1 MARKRK
7 YSPRDM
13 LTIKADDTLAT
24 AVFDHR
30 QTVAAQE
37 KHRDRALLSD
47 PVLLMQHCETG

>member
-1 MARKRK
+1 
-7 YSPRDM
+7 M